1 MIFLKKCFDCQLKVH
16 IYLYKRLYII
26 KEIINYLNIIM
37 AIFIFLI
44 AFTRSI
50 FLTYCFLFISC
61 IYLLINGL
69 SIINTTFTSL
79 RGFLKYGFFIEF
91 FLSFSIMF
99 ASREILEVSLQNINS
114 TMDTMII
121 IFSTLITWLILSLI
135 VNNEVAKITNLIL
148 ATFFGILVYFKD
160 LIILC
165 LPDRDIE
172 PYMMYGLSYTYKQVG
187 EIILSI
193 ILTPFLITNILATLL
208 CEIKGYWINKY
219 NDGIDISIELIK
231 KEIEK
236 NNY

>member
-1 MIFLKKCFDCQLKVH
+1 
-16 IYLYKRLYII
+16 
-26 KEIINYLNIIM
+26 
-37 AIFIFLI
+37 
-44 AFTRSI
+44 
-50 FLTYCFLFISC
+50 
-61 IYLLINGL
+61 
-69 SIINTTFTSL
+69 
-79 RGFLKYGFFIEF
+79 
-91 FLSFSIMF
+91 MF
-99 ASREILEVSLQNINS
+99 ASREILEVNHQNINS

-121 IFSTLITWLILSLI
+121 LFSTLITWLILSLI

-165 LPDRDIE
+165 LPDGDIE
-172 PYMMYGLSYTYKQVG
+172 PYMMYGLSYTYKQVA

-231 KEIEK
+231 KEIDK

>member
-1 MIFLKKCFDCQLKVH
+1 
-16 IYLYKRLYII
+16 
-26 KEIINYLNIIM
+26 
-37 AIFIFLI
+37 
-44 AFTRSI
+44 
-50 FLTYCFLFISC
+50 
-61 IYLLINGL
+61 
-69 SIINTTFTSL
+69 
-79 RGFLKYGFFIEF
+79 
-91 FLSFSIMF
+91 MF

-165 LPDRDIE
+165 LPDGDIE
-172 PYMMYGLSYTYKQVG
+172 LYMMYGLSYTYKQVA

-231 KEIEK
+231 KEIDN